1 MKISHLKKPYFA
13 HFSADRFLGY
23 YCLWAVMNDACHEE
37 FYMRVFIATMYFLDQ
52 ILGHMVTL

>member
-1 MKISHLKKPYFA
+1 
-13 HFSADRFLGY
+13 
-23 YCLWAVMNDACHEE
+23 MNDACHEE